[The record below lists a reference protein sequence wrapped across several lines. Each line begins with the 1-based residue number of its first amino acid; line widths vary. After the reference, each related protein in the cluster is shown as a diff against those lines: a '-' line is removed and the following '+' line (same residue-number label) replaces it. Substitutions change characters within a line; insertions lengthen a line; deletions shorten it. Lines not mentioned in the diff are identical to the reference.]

1 MMSVVSLVFSFLA
14 LVVLLFLVALVA
26 RLVLDWVQVLVRD
39 WRPRSFALV
48 IAEVV
53 YTVTDPPLS
62 ALRRVIKPIR
72 LGAVQLDLSFI
83 VLFLAVSILLNVLN
97 SLAA

>member
-1 MMSVVSLVFSFLA
+1 MSIVFSFLA
-14 LVVLLFLVALVA
+14 LLVMLFLIALVA
-26 RLVLDWVQVLVRD
+26 RLVLDWIQVLVRD
-39 WRPRSFALV
+39 WRPRSIALV

-53 YTVTDPPLS
+53 YTVTDPPLR

-83 VLFLAVSILLNVLN
+83 VLFLVVSILLNVLN
-97 SLAA
+97 ALAAR

>member
-1 MMSVVSLVFSFLA
+1 MSSVFGFLA
-14 LVVLLFLVALVA
+14 LLVLLFLVALVA
-26 RLVLDWVQVLVRD
+26 RLVLDWIQVLARD

-53 YTVTDPPLS
+53 YTITDPPLR
-62 ALRRVIKPIR
+62 ALRKVIKPIR

-83 VLFLAVSILLNVLN
+83 VLFLVVSILLRVLN
-97 SLAA
+97 ALAVR